1 MAGRPK
7 NSELRL
13 IRLEEEEASREAPE
27 GILELFDRDEDAPLA
42 RAAAD
47 DDPSDDD
54 DPE

>member
-13 IRLEEEEASREAPE
+13 IRLEEEEAGRETPE

-47 DDPSDDD
+47 DDPSDDG